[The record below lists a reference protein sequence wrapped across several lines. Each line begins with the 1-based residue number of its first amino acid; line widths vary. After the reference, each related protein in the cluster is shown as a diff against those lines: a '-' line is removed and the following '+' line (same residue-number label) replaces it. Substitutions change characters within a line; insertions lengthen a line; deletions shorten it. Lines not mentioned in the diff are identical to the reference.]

1 MSEKKT
7 IRVVK
12 KNERMRKEKAV
23 PKTNSRRDTAREMVH
38 TVTNWVNELKQK
50 RHTET
55 AHAIQTLFSETP
67 QPSEV

>member
-12 KNERMRKEKAV
+12 KNERIAAEKAV

-50 RHTET
+50 RLTET
-55 AHAIQTLFSETP
+55 TNAIQSLFSETP